1 MSAALA
7 TTLVV
12 RARRQEEVGVKA
24 RLPDQCGYAV
34 NAGVRLYYEVHGT
47 GRTTILLL
55 PTWSIVDAQCWKM
68 QVAYLARHFRVVT
81 YDPRG
86 NGRSDR
92 PAEPAAYGAEA
103 LLGDVR
109 AVLDRTDTPSAVLA
123 GLCFGV
129 QPAVQFAT
137 AHPERV
143 LGIVAIN
150 SNIPNVMEFPERVVY
165 DFDDEPEVY
174 EGWAKETRTYWRSHW
189 SDYLDFFFTKATV
202 EPHSTKVHD
211 DLMAW
216 GLQTDAATLEC
227 TVDAETPLGD
237 TAEAEAA
244 IAALDCP
251 VLAVTGD
258 RDQIVPTER
267 SSRFAELCGGE
278 LLVVEGGGHLPQV
291 RHPVVVNHA
300 IKAFV
305 DRIRPRHVQV
315 RWQTSLSRPRRALWV
330 SSPIGLGHV
339 LRDLA
344 VARELRA
351 RVPDLHVDWLAQS
364 PVTDVLKSAGE
375 AIHPASDELASEA
388 THWESEA
395 QGHDLHAFYAFRRMD
410 EILLANYLVFD
421 DVTSQTSYDLWVG
434 DESWEVDHFL
444 HENPERKTAPYVFS
458 TDVVG
463 FLPVDPEHDPREVD
477 LCTDYNAEMIEHR
490 ARHPRVRD
498 VSLFIG
504 DYAEL
509 PDASL
514 GRGLPDVR
522 DWAREWF
529 DSVPYIVPFDPHD
542 YLDAG
547 AVRERLHLGGDGP
560 LLVSAVGG
568 TAVGVE
574 LLCLVA
580 DGFALL
586 RRQIPDASMLMV
598 TGPRIDPRDVPDVD
612 GLVKRGYVPDLYE
625 HLAVCDAAVVQG
637 GLSTTMELVSAG
649 RPFVYF
655 PLQHHWEQRHFVRH
669 RLDHYGAGIAMEYA
683 DTSAEDLAA
692 ALTRA
697 LATRPSYRPVP
708 SDGAA
713 RAAARIAPLLSS

>member
-1 MSAALA
+1 M
-7 TTLVV
+7 
-12 RARRQEEVGVKA
+12 KA

-55 PTWSIVDAQCWKM
+55 PTWSIIDAQCWKM

-92 PAEPAAYGAEA
+92 PSDPSAYGSEP
-103 LLGDVR
+103 LLGDID
-109 AVLDRTDTPSAVLA
+109 AVLDCTDTDAAVLA

-129 QPAVQFAT
+129 QPAVLY
-137 AHPERV
+137 AHRHPDRV
-143 LGIVAIN
+143 QGIIAVN
-150 SNIPNVMEFPERVVY
+150 TNIPTTVEFPERVEY

-174 EGWAKETRTYWRSHW
+174 EGWAKETRSYWRSNW
-189 SDYLDFFFTKATV
+189 SGYLEFFFSNATN
-202 EPHSTKVHD
+202 EPHSTKVYD
-211 DLMAW
+211 DLVAW

-227 TVDAETPLGD
+227 TVDAETPLAD
-237 TAEAEAA
+237 PAEAEEA
-244 IAALDCP
+244 IAGLTCP
-251 VLAVTGD
+251 VLVVTGD
-258 RDQIVPTER
+258 QDQIVPTER
-267 SSRFAELCGGE
+267 SHRLAELCGGD
-278 LLVVEGGGHLPQV
+278 LLVIEGGGHVPQA
-291 RHPVVVNHA
+291 RYPVLVNHA
-300 IKAFV
+300 IKDFV
-305 DRIRPRHVQV
+305 DRVRPPATPV
-315 RWQTSLSRPRRALWV
+315 RWQTALSRPKRALWV
-330 SSPIGLGHV
+330 SLPIGLGHV
-339 LRDLA
+339 LRDIA
-344 VARELRA
+344 VAKELRS
-351 RVPDLHVDWLAQS
+351 RVPDLQIDWLAQS

-375 AIHPASDELASEA
+375 SIHPASDALASEA
-388 THWESEA
+388 AHWESEA
-395 QGHDLHAFYAFRRMD
+395 QAHDLHAFYAFRRMD
-410 EILLANYLVFD
+410 EILLANYMVFD
-421 DVTSQTSYDLWVG
+421 DVTSQTPYDLWVG
-434 DESWEVDHFL
+434 DESWEVDHYL

-463 FLPVDPEHDPREVD
+463 FLPVDPEEDPREVD
-477 LCTDYNAEMIEHR
+477 LCADYNAEMIEHR

-514 GRGLPDVR
+514 GPGLPDVR
-522 DWAREWF
+522 DWTRQWF
-529 DSVPYIVPFDPHD
+529 DSVPYIVPFDPKD
-542 YLDAG
+542 YLDTA
-547 AVRERLHLGGDGP
+547 AVRGRLHLDGDGP

-586 RRQIPDASMLMV
+586 RRQVPNASMLMV

-637 GLSTTMELVSAG
+637 GLSTTMELVAAG

-669 RLDHYGAGIAMEYA
+669 RLEHYGAGIPMEYS
-683 DTSAEDLAA
+683 DTTAEGMAA
-692 ALTRA
+692 ALSQA
-697 LATRPSYRPVP
+697 LGSTPRYRTVP
-708 SDGAA
+708 TDGAA
-713 RAAARIAPLLSS
+713 QAAARIAPLLAP